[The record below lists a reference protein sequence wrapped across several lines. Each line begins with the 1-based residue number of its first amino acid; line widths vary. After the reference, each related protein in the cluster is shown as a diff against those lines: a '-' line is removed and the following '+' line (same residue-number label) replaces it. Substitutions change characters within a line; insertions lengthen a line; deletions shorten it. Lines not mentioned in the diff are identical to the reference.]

1 MPKFPFT
8 PGDDR
13 FFELFENAARNLTQ
27 SARLLAELV
36 TKWEAVEQRVKQIKD
51 LEHQGDTITH
61 EIVAKLHRTFVTP
74 LDREDILLLGQALDD
89 VVDFIDNAAEAM
101 FIYKVPEPTPSIREL
116 ADILVEAAEEI
127 QQAIPRL
134 RHRKQLTQMLTHCV
148 ELNRLENKADEVCR
162 RALGDLFSDSADV
175 VQILKWHE
183 IYEDLESAAD
193 RCEDIANVL
202 EGVALKYG

>member
-1 MPKFPFT
+1 MLKFSFIPREE
-8 PGDDR
+8 R
-13 FFELFENAARNLTQ
+13 FFELFEDAAQNLTQ

-36 TKWEAVEQRVKQIKD
+36 ANWDGMEEKVKQISD

-61 EIVAKLHRTFVTP
+61 QIVAKLHRTFVTP
-74 LDREDILLLGQALDD
+74 LDREDILLLVQAIDD
-89 VVDFIDNAAEAM
+89 VVDLIHAAAEAM
-101 FIYKVPEPTPSIREL
+101 LIYKVPQPTHSAQEL
-116 ADILVEAAEEI
+116 ADILVEATHEVER
-127 QQAIPRL
+127 AIPSL
-134 RHRKQLTQMLTHCV
+134 RHRKQLKEMLTHCV

-162 RALGDLFSDSADV
+162 RALGDLFSNSADV
-175 VQILKWHE
+175 IQILKWHE

>member
-1 MPKFPFT
+1 
-8 PGDDR
+8 
-13 FFELFENAARNLTQ
+13 
-27 SARLLAELV
+27 
-36 TKWEAVEQRVKQIKD
+36 
-51 LEHQGDTITH
+51 
-61 EIVAKLHRTFVTP
+61 
-74 LDREDILLLGQALDD
+74 
-89 VVDFIDNAAEAM
+89 M